1 MAKYKVTRW
10 MQASVPVVSHVEAN
24 SSEEAEEESST
35 APYNYDYGN
44 SVIGDIEDT
53 DVEVVEEALDLP
65 ETGDTTTS
73 DASPETEQVDENY
86 DERVALDFA
95 SIDGGLYDDILQAFV
110 DEHGEGYYD
119 DWIITANKEGGFG
132 ESIKEDGIDPET
144 GIDSA
149 TGKQR
154 IGIKGGYDFD
164 EYEVDADSDGVVVTF
179 GNDEIEIERS
189 DWNEGELTIK
199 VNGESVSENLEE
211 NPEDGIERLKNLIN
225 FRN

>member
-1 MAKYKVTRW
+1 MAQYKVTRW
-10 MQASVPVVSHVEAN
+10 MTASIPVVSRVEAN

-53 DVEVVEEALDLP
+53 DVEIIEEAVK
-65 ETGDTTTS
+65 E
-73 DASPETEQVDENY
+73 DENY
-86 DERVALDFA
+86 DITQADTRVALDW
-95 SIDGGLYDDILQAFV
+95 SYIDGALYDDILQAFQ

-119 DWIITANKEGGFG
+119 DWVITANKEGGVD

-164 EYEVDADSDGVVVTF
+164 EYTVGADSDGVLVTF

-199 VNGESVSENLEE
+199 VNGEDITESLEE
-211 NPEDGIERLKNLIN
+211 NPEEGMQRLKNLIN

>member
-1 MAKYKVTRW
+1 MAQYKVTRW
-10 MQASVPVVSHVEAN
+10 MTASIPVVSRVEAN

-53 DVEVVEEALDLP
+53 DVEIIEEAVK
-65 ETGDTTTS
+65 E
-73 DASPETEQVDENY
+73 DENY
-86 DERVALDFA
+86 DITQADTRVALDW
-95 SIDGGLYDDILQAFV
+95 SYIDGQLYDDILQAFV
-110 DEHGEGYYD
+110 DEHGQGYYD
-119 DWIITANKEGGFG
+119 DWVITANKEGGVD

-164 EYEVDADSDGVVVTF
+164 EYEVDADSDGVIVTF

-189 DWNEGELTIK
+189 DWNEGELSIK

-211 NPEDGIERLKNLIN
+211 NPEEGMQRLKNLIN
-225 FRN
+225 FRK

>member
-1 MAKYKVTRW
+1 MAQYKVTRW
-10 MQASVPVVSHVEAN
+10 MTASIPVVSRVEAN

-53 DVEVVEEALDLP
+53 DVEIIEEAVK
-65 ETGDTTTS
+65 E
-73 DASPETEQVDENY
+73 DENY
-86 DERVALDFA
+86 DITQADTRVALDW
-95 SIDGGLYDDILQAFV
+95 SYIDGQLYDDILQAFV
-110 DEHGEGYYD
+110 DEYGEGYYD
-119 DWIITANKEGGFG
+119 DWVITANKSGVD

-199 VNGESVSENLEE
+199 VNGEDITESLEE
-211 NPEDGIERLKNLIN
+211 NPEEGMQRLKNLIN